1 MAATAAAAAGPRAGF
16 PSQEL
21 LDDLCSRF
29 VFNVPG
35 EDLQSFERM
44 LFSIEQAHW
53 FYEDKCRERHTPPLR
68 SFTLRD
74 FTNLLFQRC
83 VALKPYAAR
92 VNDIFNDFTSYKF
105 KVPVTGA
112 IILDHSMTRCILV
125 KGWRTS
131 ASWGF
136 PKGKKGLK
144 ETDVEAAVREVLEE
158 TGFDISTLVNPL
170 EYLEVV
176 AGQQQQ
182 RSRLFVV
189 AGVDSRTAVFQPQ
202 TVKEISEIA
211 WHLICDLATAQCD
224 GALPVSRTVSGAKLF
239 MVQPFV
245 RPLLEWIDRHQHT
258 PDSPPP
264 CYHLVS
270 RPPSTHPN
278 PSPLPPLPP
287 SPTRPLLEWID
298 RQHTPDSRQLAVHM
312 MPQNVPG
319 SIFSVWKTSTVLPAS
334 PQTSHSFAPPGVP
347 ASAPVA
353 PPPAPTAAAASA
365 SAAPLT
371 APPTA
376 AASHSHHPTIPAT
389 TTAVPHIPTASPSSL
404 RHPVSSRHVA
414 AARKQLFPADS
425 PPLSTSASSGL
436 LPAPPC
442 HPGKEWVD
450 FCLIAVPFL
459 HTMQQVRYQYRFS
472 LLR

>member
-1 MAATAAAAAGPRAGF
+1 MAATAAVAAGPRA

-35 EDLQSFERM
+35 EDLESFERM

-53 FYEDKCRERHTPPLR
+53 FYEDKCRERYTPPLR
-68 SFTLRD
+68 SFSLRD

-92 VNDIFNDFTSYKF
+92 VNDIYNDFTSYKF

-144 ETDVEAAVREVLEE
+144 ETDAEAAVREVWEE
-158 TGFDISTLVNPL
+158 TGFDISPLVNPL

-189 AGVDSRTAVFQPQ
+189 AGVDSRSAMFQPQ

-245 RPLLEWIDRHQHT
+245 RPLLEWIDRH
-258 PDSPPP
+258 
-264 CYHLVS
+264 
-270 RPPSTHPN
+270 
-278 PSPLPPLPP
+278 
-287 SPTRPLLEWID
+287 
-298 RQHTPDSRQLAVHM
+298 HTPDSRQLAVHM

-319 SIFSVWKTSTVLPAS
+319 SIISVWKTSSVLPAS
-334 PQTSHSFAPPGVP
+334 PQTSHSFAP
-347 ASAPVA
+347 SAPAVA
-353 PPPAPTAAAASA
+353 PPAAATTATAGAAAAA
-365 SAAPLT
+365 AAAPLT
-371 APPTA
+371 APPPTA
-376 AASHSHHPTIPAT
+376 APHHPTIQAT
-389 TTAVPHIPTASPSSL
+389 AVTVPHIPTASPSSL

-425 PPLSTSASSGL
+425 PLLSTSASSGL
-436 LPAPPC
+436 LPELTDAN
-442 HPGKEWVD
+442 
-450 FCLIAVPFL
+450 
-459 HTMQQVRYQYRFS
+459 VRAMHAA
-472 LLR
+472 

>member
-1 MAATAAAAAGPRAGF
+1 HPATFETSQNPAHKALLVGGAVDCTYFFSNAEFPVSLLRVPLRKSSRMAATAAAAAGPRAGF

-158 TGFDISTLVNPL
+158 TGFDISTLVNSL

-245 RPLLEWIDRHQHT
+245 
-258 PDSPPP
+258 
-264 CYHLVS
+264 
-270 RPPSTHPN
+270 
-278 PSPLPPLPP
+278 
-287 SPTRPLLEWID
+287 
-298 RQHTPDSRQLAVHM
+298 
-312 MPQNVPG
+312 
-319 SIFSVWKTSTVLPAS
+319 
-334 PQTSHSFAPPGVP
+334 
-347 ASAPVA
+347 
-353 PPPAPTAAAASA
+353 
-365 SAAPLT
+365 
-371 APPTA
+371 
-376 AASHSHHPTIPAT
+376 
-389 TTAVPHIPTASPSSL
+389 
-404 RHPVSSRHVA
+404 
-414 AARKQLFPADS
+414 
-425 PPLSTSASSGL
+425 
-436 LPAPPC
+436 
-442 HPGKEWVD
+442 
-450 FCLIAVPFL
+450 
-459 HTMQQVRYQYRFS
+459 
-472 LLR
+472 